1 MSELFRKLQLLKEED
16 FIWLIYYFIITFA
29 LVANELERR
38 YLLDNKEPE
47 INIAKKINS
56 TILIIAFIIY
66 LYFVIVTIQNFD
78 ILKKNGTRKEVRVAF
93 ERLIANIIF
102 LVAGAIAIYA
112 DYDSNTIGTDIAIF

>member
-1 MSELFRKLQLLKEED
+1 MSELFKKLKLLKEED
-16 FIWLIYYFIITFA
+16 FIWLVYYFIITFA

-47 INIAKKINS
+47 INVAKKINS

-78 ILKKNGTRKEVRVAF
+78 ILKRNGTRKEVRVAF